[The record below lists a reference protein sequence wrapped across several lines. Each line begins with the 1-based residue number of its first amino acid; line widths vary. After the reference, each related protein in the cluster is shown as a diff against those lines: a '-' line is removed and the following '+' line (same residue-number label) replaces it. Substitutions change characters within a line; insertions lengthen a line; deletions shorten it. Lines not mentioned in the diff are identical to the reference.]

1 MTRLIGRR
9 WRSFAG
15 LLALVLVALAVG
27 VSQVF
32 AADTATAPIQKLN
45 NSCGYDLGKKPIGS
59 VTFTRI
65 DKTTLRTAV
74 RINSGEPSTTYTI
87 YLYHDHVC
95 SPVTKLGE
103 FKTGSAGDGNATFS
117 TSTYGYQNFYVGA
130 WSAVGNAN
138 VSPTVE
144 VKG

>member
-1 MTRLIGRR
+1 
-9 WRSFAG
+9 
-15 LLALVLVALAVG
+15 VLVALAVG

-74 RINSGEPSTTYTI
+74 RINSGEPRRRTR
-87 YLYHDHVC
+87 
-95 SPVTKLGE
+95 
-103 FKTGSAGDGNATFS
+103 S
-117 TSTYGYQNFYVGA
+117 TSTTTT
-130 WSAVGNAN
+130 SAA
-138 VSPTVE
+138 P
-144 VKG
+144 